1 MVDEK
6 LISDN
11 GLPTGIKNYVSDL
24 PEIIEED
31 KDRIIQMA
39 WEDRTPFEAIEFQFG
54 LKEKDVIEFMR
65 KNSLPSSFKMW
76 RKRMKSR
83 KTKHSFL
90 REKSIDRFKCSRQR
104 NSGNKIAKR

>member
-1 MVDEK
+1 MADEK
-6 LISDN
+6 LSSVN
-11 GLPTGIKNYVSDL
+11 KLPTVLKNYVSDSID
-24 PEIIEED
+24 IIEED

-90 REKSIDRFKCSRQR
+90 REKSIDRFKCTRQR
-104 NSGNKIAKR
+104 NSGNKISKR

>member
-6 LISDN
+6 LISVN
-11 GLPTGIKNYVSDL
+11 NLPTVLRNYSSDSL
-24 PEIIEED
+24 DIIEED

-39 WEDRTPFEAIEFQFG
+39 WEDRTPFEAIDFQFG

-90 REKSIDRFKCSRQR
+90 REKSINRFKCTRQR